1 MNGLSVRGE
10 LLGRFMEIWNRYFIQ
25 FSQSGLAPFLDRY
38 YAQWL
43 HTNQRVRVLSEDG
56 TYTNVTIRGIDSSG
70 FLVAVDD
77 NGNELKLL
85 SDGNTFNFLEGLI
98 SKKIWSV
105 CCRRDDCVSIVELEI
120 AYVVVDKAL
129 RHLDNHGKGVQ
140 LLFSTELQHGTGI
153 RKYKETTNRVHIE
166 SPV

>member
-1 MNGLSVRGE
+1 MSDSGE
-10 LLGRFMEIWNRYFIQ
+10 LLGRFIEIWNRYFDR
-25 FSQSGLAPFLDRY
+25 FSKDGLSPFLDRY

-77 NGNELKLL
+77 SGSELKLL

-98 SKKIWSV
+98 SKKVYCV
-105 CCRRDDCVSIVELEI
+105 CFNE
-120 AYVVVDKAL
+120 
-129 RHLDNHGKGVQ
+129 
-140 LLFSTELQHGTGI
+140 
-153 RKYKETTNRVHIE
+153 
-166 SPV
+166 

>member
-1 MNGLSVRGE
+1 MNGLRVSGE
-10 LLGRFMEIWNRYFIQ
+10 LLGRFMEIWNRYFER
-25 FSQSGLAPFLDRY
+25 FSKCGLGPFLDRY

-56 TYTNVTIRGIDSSG
+56 KYTNVTIRGIDNSG

-98 SKKIWSV
+98 SKKICSV
-105 CCRRDDCVSIVELEI
+105 CYTEGNCVSIVELEN
-120 AYVVVDKAL
+120 AYVV
-129 RHLDNHGKGVQ
+129 
-140 LLFSTELQHGTGI
+140 F
-153 RKYKETTNRVHIE
+153 E
-166 SPV
+166 SG

>member
-1 MNGLSVRGE
+1 MNGLSNSGE
-10 LLGRFMEIWNRYFIQ
+10 LLGRFMEIWNRYFDR
-25 FSQSGLAPFLDRY
+25 FSKSGLGPFLDRY

-56 TYTNVTIRGIDSSG
+56 KFTNVTIRGIDNSG

-98 SKKIWSV
+98 SKKVLLV
-105 CCRRDDCVSIVELEI
+105 CCTEGNCVSTVEC
-120 AYVVVDKAL
+120 L
-129 RHLDNHGKGVQ
+129 R
-140 LLFSTELQHGTGI
+140 
-153 RKYKETTNRVHIE
+153 RV
-166 SPV
+166 